1 MRLAGGLALA
11 LLLALVGAALL
22 FLRTPEGGTPLAA
35 PDLTGI
41 AVEEIAFE
49 SDGLKLAAQLF
60 RPEAE
65 VVATAVIIQGSGESR
80 RGNAWYLQVV
90 QALTAKGVAVLL
102 PDKRGSDASEGDWRT
117 SSFEALA
124 RDARVATG
132 LMRDRFPDPPL
143 TLIGMSQGGRIAPL
157 AATEEPKP
165 DRVVSLS
172 GGVER
177 AFASLVFEETNTL
190 RQMGLPDVVARGIAP
205 LTAWHLREVR
215 QAVFWAA
222 VGDFDPLPHWAALD
236 RPALILLGGLDRD
249 DNLDVDRAVER
260 IGNLQSDHIELRVF
274 EDLDHA
280 LRRGGEDRIADE
292 VLESLVAFV
301 GAGRL

>member
-90 QALTAKGVAVLL
+90 QALTAKGVAVVL

-132 LMRDRFPDPPL
+132 LMRDRFPDHPL

-157 AATEEPKP
+157 AATEAPKP

-236 RPALILLGGLDRD
+236 RPGLLLLGGLDRD